1 MEFPCSKATFL
12 TTLTATLL
20 LSWMLLGSSSSL
32 LLRPLGFLGLTLT
45 SRMTSTTPSPYSMV
59 FVSAPN
65 KEVAETLAGGMGNKT
80 RGFDKIKAFLNLSLD
95 PVVSGKM
102 AACVNIIPGITSVYE
117 WEGKIEKDQEM
128 LLMIKTR

>member
-1 MEFPCSKATFL
+1 
-12 TTLTATLL
+12 
-20 LSWMLLGSSSSL
+20 
-32 LLRPLGFLGLTLT
+32 
-45 SRMTSTTPSPYSMV
+45 MTSTTPSPYSMV
-59 FVSAPN
+59 FVTAPN